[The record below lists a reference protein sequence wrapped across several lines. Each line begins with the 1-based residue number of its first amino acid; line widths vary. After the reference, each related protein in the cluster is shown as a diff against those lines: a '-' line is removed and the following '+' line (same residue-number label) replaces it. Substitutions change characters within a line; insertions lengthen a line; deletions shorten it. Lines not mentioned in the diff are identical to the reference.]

1 MNIGSTK
8 PGSGNLR
15 TQTPTV
21 RGLGGLRTVV
31 PRLMLQLL
39 ASLQLLITC
48 NCWCVNNRV
57 ALRSKVTFSPGLLVT
72 IKSVPEHDGHD

>member
-15 TQTPTV
+15 TQTPTG